1 MKHPMLELIERRLA
15 RDMSPGPLENGG
27 PVIGMHQPAPDVQ
40 VIADLVILVA
50 EHLLEDRIHIDLAG
64 REIPVPDADAAGRRR
79 APVAIVSVHGV
90 LAGVGR

>member
-1 MKHPMLELIERRLA
+1 MLDLVERRLA
-15 RDMSPGPLENGG
+15 RDVSLGPLGHGG
-27 PVIGMHQPAPDVQ
+27 RVIGMHQPAPVVQ

-50 EHLLEDRIHIDLAG
+50 EHLFEDGIDVDLAG

-90 LAGVGR
+90 GWE